1 MITNVVEKEEL
12 CTTNK
17 IQPTISD
24 AEWEI
29 MRVVWTN
36 HTVTSKEITEIVKE
50 KMNWK
55 QATIKTLIGRLVEKG
70 ILKTEA
76 IGNKYLY
83 SPVISEEESFKSKTT
98 DFFDQMC
105 NRKVGTTLAELIRE
119 ATLSHA
125 DVQMLEELIQQK
137 KEEAVDSVPCDCIP
151 GQCDCQH
158 SHS

>member
-1 MITNVVEKEEL
+1 M
-12 CTTNK
+12 TNK
-17 IQPTISD
+17 TQPTISD

-36 HTVTSKEITEIVKE
+36 HTVTSKDITEIIKE

-70 ILKTEA
+70 MLKTEA

-83 SPVISEEESFKSKTT
+83 SPLVTEEESLKSKTS
-98 DFFDQMC
+98 DFFEHLC
-105 NRKVGTTLAELIRE
+105 NRKVGATLAELLSE
-119 ATLSHA
+119 ATLSHS
-125 DVQMLEELIQQK
+125 DVQLLEEIIQRK
-137 KEEAVDSVPCDCIP
+137 KMEAVDVVSCNCTP

-158 SHS
+158 YHH

>member
-1 MITNVVEKEEL
+1 M
-12 CTTNK
+12 TNK
-17 IQPTISD
+17 TQPTISD

-36 HTVTSKEITEIVKE
+36 HTVTSKDITEIIKE

-70 ILKTEA
+70 MLKTEA

-83 SPVISEEESFKSKTT
+83 SPSVTEEESLKSKTS
-98 DFFDQMC
+98 DFFEHLC
-105 NRKVGTTLAELIRE
+105 NRKVGATLAELLSE
-119 ATLSHA
+119 ATLSHS
-125 DVQMLEELIQQK
+125 DVQLLEEIIQRK
-137 KEEAVDSVPCDCIP
+137 KMEAVDVVSCNCTP

-158 SHS
+158 YHH

>member
-1 MITNVVEKEEL
+1 MI
-12 CTTNK
+12 NK
-17 IQPTISD
+17 TQPTISD

-70 ILKTEA
+70 MLKTEA

-83 SPVISEEESFKSKTT
+83 SPSVTEEESLKSKTT
-98 DFFDQMC
+98 DFFEHLC
-105 NRKVGTTLAELIRE
+105 NRKVGTTLAELLSD
-119 ATLSHA
+119 ATLSHS
-125 DVQMLEELIQQK
+125 DVQLLEEIIQRK
-137 KEEAVDSVPCDCIP
+137 KVEAVDVVQCNCTP

-158 SHS
+158 YHH